1 MERLL
6 LRETLM
12 LTTATP
18 VLPTLR
24 ASKLFGGLDERLLAE
39 FARAAHRARFAR
51 GDFLWRAGDPAMAIT
66 VITSG
71 LVKICQPLRQGQS
84 TIVGLFG
91 PRESLGDMAVIGRMG
106 YPADALAAS
115 DSVEILRVEKT
126 AVLDAMHRHPAVG
139 IAINRSLVEHSN
151 QLRGKI
157 QILAAGSV
165 ERRLATLL
173 VHLAERFG
181 DELEDGCTGIPVV
194 LSRTELACLVGTT
207 VETTIRIMS
216 RWQKAGLVE
225 TTADGFRLCNVE
237 AMEALETASSPAA

>member
-1 MERLL
+1 
-6 LRETLM
+6 M
-12 LTTATP
+12 LTTSAP

-24 ASKLFGGLDERLLAE
+24 ASKLFGGLDESLLAD
-39 FARAAHRARFAR
+39 FSRAAHRARFAR

-71 LVKICQPLRQGQS
+71 LVKVCQPLRQGQS

-91 PRESLGDMAVIGRMG
+91 PRESLGDMAVVSGHG

-115 DSVEILRVEKT
+115 DTVDVLRVEKS
-126 AVLDAMHRHPAVG
+126 AVLDAMARHPSVG
-139 IAINRSLVEHSN
+139 MAINRSLVEHSN

-165 ERRLATLL
+165 ERRLVALL
-173 VHLAERFG
+173 LNLANRFG
-181 DELEDGCTGIPVV
+181 DELEDGCTAIPVV

-216 RWQKAGLVE
+216 RWQKSGLVE
-225 TTADGFRLCNVE
+225 TTADGFRLCSL
-237 AMEALETASSPAA
+237 EALETVSQPAA